1 MKPKLL
7 AALLAI
13 TMMLPGCYTQ
23 QVYYYK
29 LTLTVDTPD
38 GIKSAFNVVKVR
50 AHAGALFGM
59 SGFSG
64 GGSTV
69 TGEALYL
76 DLGPNKRPLI
86 ALLSAVPADRVDRS
100 LYPGRRGRWEED
112 HPSRLLLQLY
122 GDDYRH
128 GEDKPVDGIKR
139 LAKYRG
145 KQPLPAVDLPELIT
159 FADIND
165 PLSVMAVDEKNPSLA
180 LQQNVTWRSLTLEVT
195 DEPMTTGILKKLPWL
210 AGIGILSG
218 HTTSDVS
225 DKNLARGLTSLNFK
239 RN

>member
-86 ALLSAVPADRVDRS
+86 ALLSKVPADRVEK
-100 LYPGRRGRWEED
+100 PPHRRGRWEEN

-128 GEDKPVDGIKR
+128 GVDEGVDQIKR

-165 PLSVMAVDEKNPSLA
+165 PLSVMAVDEKNPTVA
-180 LQQNVTWRSLTLEVT
+180 LQQTVTWRSITLEVT

-210 AGIGILSG
+210 TDTQNYIMGP
-218 HTTSDVS
+218 TSASKLPDRT
-225 DKNLARGLTSLNFK
+225 LARSLTKHNFK
-239 RN
+239 E